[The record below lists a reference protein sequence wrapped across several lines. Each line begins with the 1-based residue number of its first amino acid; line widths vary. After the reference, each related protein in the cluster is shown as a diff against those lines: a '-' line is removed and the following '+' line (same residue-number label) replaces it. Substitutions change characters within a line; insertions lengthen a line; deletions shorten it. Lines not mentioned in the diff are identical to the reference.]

1 MNVDTTSWPQSLS
14 SPGRPD
20 EHETKQL
27 LERIGIAVPQGVR
40 LAPGSE
46 VETPPFS
53 GPYALKLCSP
63 EVLHKT
69 ERGGVRL
76 GIDREDLPAAVAGM
90 RSELGDLPL
99 LVERM
104 VDFGGAELIVGGLV
118 DETLGTAVMVGA
130 GGILTELY
138 RDVSFRLAP
147 CPPDEARR
155 MIEELRISPLFHGF
169 RGLELDPEGLAG
181 AISEVADL
189 AAGFGARFDQ
199 LDINPLVYSGGRW
212 TALDAKLVLHE
223 ETED

>member
-1 MNVDTTSWPQSLS
+1 MKIDTTSWTQNLS

-27 LERIGIAVPQGVR
+27 LDRIGIAVPEGVR
-40 LAPGSE
+40 LTPGSE
-46 VETPPFS
+46 VETPPFQ
-53 GPYALKLCSP
+53 GPYALKVCSP

-76 GIDREDLPAAVAGM
+76 GIDLEDLPAAVAAM
-90 RSELGDLPL
+90 RGELGDLPL

-104 VDFGGAELIVGGLV
+104 IDFEGAELIVGGLV

-138 RDVSFRLAP
+138 RDVAFRLAP

-169 RGLELDPEGLAG
+169 RGLELDPDGLAETIG
-181 AISEVADL
+181 AVAEL

-199 LDINPLVYSGGRW
+199 LDINPLVYSEGRW
-212 TALDAKLVLHE
+212 TALDAGLVLEE